1 MSAIVK
7 FDKGN
12 VSKVRYA
19 MNKALAEVASK
30 YGITLNMKNI
40 RYDDNTFGVRIA
52 SETLAVASKKVIHD
66 GPVTLGDRFKQN
78 RSTYTV
84 TATDNKGMF
93 TYSVVSEKGKTYKVK
108 PANLF
113 KMERLPALVVK
124 TKAVKTKAVKAP
136 VVEATT
142 EATTEA

>member
-19 MNKALAEVASK
+19 MNEALKSVAAK
-30 YGITLNMKNI
+30 YGIVLNIKNI
-40 RYDDNTFGVRIA
+40 RFDNNTFGARIA

-66 GPVTLGDRFKQN
+66 GPVALGDRFRQN

-93 TYSVVSEKGKTYKVK
+93 TYSVVSEKGKAYKVK
-108 PANLF
+108 PAQLF
-113 KMERLPALVVK
+113 KMERLPALVAK
-124 TKAVKTKAVKAP
+124 TKAAKVAEPTPA
-136 VVEATT
+136 VEA
-142 EATTEA
+142 